1 MKSESIKEEMQ
12 NLLSQTLPQEER
24 KALKEDG
31 FKFIRPTRA
40 SCILAALYKKA
51 ANGDMSAIKEI
62 LNLICDK
69 DTTGGGEV
77 TIIDDVPN

>member
-1 MKSESIKEEMQ
+1 MEGENLKEEMQ
-12 NLLSQTLPQEER
+12 KLLSQTLTQEER
-24 KALKEDG
+24 KGLREDG

-69 DTTGGGEV
+69 NSESGGEV
-77 TIIDDVPN
+77 TIIDDVRG